1 MSSVR
6 VAAAE
11 RILDLIAGHE
21 NIETTEGRATRLT
34 THRVDLGVGVE
45 VIHLG
50 DIRAVDVKSHGFTG
64 PEWSLEWRD
73 TFEVGVW
80 CVVTRPGDTA
90 DDARRRCGE
99 LVDAVMETITANKVL
114 GRDTDP
120 HPSLAGVAHAVPSD
134 LDGPHSDLAQEGY
147 LSVARIGI
155 TVVAQRLNDY

>member
-11 RILDLIAGHE
+11 RILDLVADHASLDRAP
-21 NIETTEGRATRLT
+21 GRATRISM
-34 THRVDLGVGVE
+34 HRVDLGVGVE

-50 DIRAVDVKSHGFTG
+50 DIRAVEVEAHGFTG

-73 TFEVGVW
+73 TFEIDVW
-80 CVVTRPGDTA
+80 CVVTRPGSSA
-90 DDARRRCGE
+90 AEARARCGE
-99 LVDAVMETITANKVL
+99 LVDAVMETVTANKVL

-120 HPSLAGVAHAVPSD
+120 TPLLAGVAHAVPSD

-147 LSVARIGI
+147 LSVARIGV
-155 TVVAQRLNDY
+155 TVVAQRLNNY